1 MVVKVNFRTQ
11 VKAAAGVDSVKV
23 ELPVDSTFNDLMT
36 EIQNKSIHNLNS
48 ILFDSE
54 SKVSRSLLFT
64 INQSEQ
70 IRSEDNIGLNDGDI
84 ISIFSPISGG

>member
-11 VKAAAGVDSVKV
+11 VKVAASVDNVKV
-23 ELPVDSTFNDLMT
+23 ELPVNSTFNDLMI
-36 EIQNKSIHNLNS
+36 EIKNESIHKLNS

-70 IRSEDNIGLNDGDI
+70 IRSEDNIELNDGDI
-84 ISIFSPISGG
+84 ITIFSPISGG